1 MGWVIALAL
10 AALLAA
16 WAGVIRHGLAQLR
29 AAVSQ
34 AWAGLDALL
43 LERRDELA
51 AFAGACGRYLPE
63 EQDGIDRLQRAS
75 AAVFA
80 AAGRRD
86 LPALGAAENLLQDA
100 HARLS
105 ASAATSQK
113 LLADADCRERR
124 ERLGCIR
131 RALAEQREIYNA
143 AVNLLN
149 LRQQQFPER
158 LVARAMRLQAGT
170 ALEST
175 AVRAAGP

>member
-1 MGWVIALAL
+1 MAWVIALAL
-10 AALLAA
+10 TALLAA
-16 WAGVIRHGLAQLR
+16 WAGVIHHRLRQLR
-29 AAVSQ
+29 AVVSQ

-51 AFAGACGRYLPE
+51 AFAAACSRHLPE
-63 EQDGIDRLQRAS
+63 EQDGIERLQRAS

-86 LPALGAAENLLQDA
+86 LPALGAAESLLQDA
-100 HARLS
+100 QARLS

-124 ERLGCIR
+124 ERLGCIQ
-131 RALAEQREIYNA
+131 RALAEQREVYNA

-158 LVARAMRLQAGT
+158 LVARALRLQAGT
-170 ALEST
+170 ALEFAPARPAT
-175 AVRAAGP
+175 